1 MIRLKSLLLEITKKH
16 VIRKLNENSKA
27 WKAWWMDDKG
37 KLYEV
42 YMDGQ
47 YGHWA
52 AATDILMKMG
62 VDRVKYE
69 SPVRELFK
77 KGWVRLMFNYGHD
90 GVMRFDNEEVQI
102 RPWLMKQIKDL
113 AIELGARELRDD
125 NTDRDV
131 ELLEESIFP
140 KEFDRHALGSC
151 MLAAEYSVKYFLS
164 KGITNFKVVE
174 GFVSLYPDQEDTD
187 WSEHTWIEFS
197 NGRKFD
203 PTRNQ
208 WKEWGFN
215 PDEVTLED
223 VKQKYTPQ
231 QYLDLCKSYPNEPD
245 KFKKQLKE
253 EMSYNDLLKLT
264 DKGRKARA
272 KDVKPRSIPVSLEDG
287 KESWNFRY
295 KSDPSVTEKPFQGSI
310 QFFKEI
316 KRSDTEN
323 VADLPC
329 KVDCGCPDFMYRWAW
344 NDMAQD
350 ASKIGPKSLSKCI
363 NRRPKPAYDYGEG
376 LCKHLTALAG
386 YLRTKI
392 QATQKSNLFE
402 AMSDVAKTHPNFN
415 VEYYD

>member
-16 VIRKLNENSKA
+16 VIRKLNEDSRV

-42 YMDGQ
+42 YGNNPQ
-47 YGHWA
+47 NGHWNSA
-52 AATDILMKMG
+52 VNFLQGMG
-62 VDRVKYE
+62 IDRWKYE
-69 SPVRELFK
+69 SPVQELFK
-77 KGWVRLMFNYGHD
+77 KGWVRLTFNYYHD
-90 GVMRFDNEEVQI
+90 RVMNFDNEAMEI
-102 RPWLMKQIKDL
+102 RPWLMKRIKDL
-113 AIELGARELRDD
+113 AIEVGATSLHND
-125 NTDRDV
+125 NTDRAV
-131 ELLEESIFP
+131 EL
-140 KEFDRHALGSC
+140 
-151 MLAAEYSVKYFLS
+151 
-164 KGITNFKVVE
+164 N
-174 GFVSLYPDQEDTD
+174 
-187 WSEHTWIEFS
+187 
-197 NGRKFD
+197 
-203 PTRNQ
+203 
-208 WKEWGFN
+208 
-215 PDEVTLED
+215 ED
-223 VKQKYTPQ
+223 V
-231 QYLDLCKSYPNEPD
+231 LE
-245 KFKKQLKE
+245 E

-272 KDVKPRSIPVSLEDG
+272 KDVKPRSIPVTMEDG

-295 KSDPSVTEKPFQGSI
+295 KSDPSVTDKPFQGSI

-316 KRSDTEN
+316 KRSDSEN

-344 NDMAQD
+344 NDTAQD
-350 ASKIGPKSLSKCI
+350 ASQVGPKSLSKCI

-402 AMSDVAKTHPNFN
+402 AMSDVAKTHPNFT